1 MTFFGR
7 IRDLEQVRNL
17 PASLSPLGSI
27 SKWDSPKPEALVKIN
42 KGLFLTGRP
51 SAAALVVGEKEC
63 SIPVTH
69 QSLAWASAT

>member
-7 IRDLEQVRNL
+7 TRDLEQVRSL
-17 PASLSPLGSI
+17 PASLSSLGSI
-27 SKWDSPKPEALVKIN
+27 SKWDSTKPEALGKIN

-51 SAAALVVGEKEC
+51 SAAVLVVGEKEC